1 MSVHIENVDPHGE
14 VALSLLREAAIDAR
28 ALYPELHASNAPWPA
43 NAPLQEGGAY
53 VVAYLDGLPLACGAL
68 RPIDSETA
76 EVKRMYI
83 QRDHRRRGLGRAV
96 LAYLQREAR
105 RLGYKR
111 LLLETGYKQLAS
123 IALYESFGF
132 HRIPPFGEYKNDPT
146 SVCYELYLSQALT
159 SVRVTRPQVGEIACV
174 VSN

>member
-1 MSVHIENVDPHGE
+1 MSVHIENVDPQGE
-14 VALSLLREAAIDAR
+14 VALLLLREAAIDAR
-28 ALYPELHASNAPWPA
+28 ALYPELHASKAPWPA
-43 NAPLQEGGAY
+43 NAPLQEGGTY
-53 VVAYLDGLPLACGAL
+53 VVAYLNGLPLACGAL

-76 EVKRMYI
+76 EVKRMYV

-111 LLLETGYKQLAS
+111 LLLQTGYKQLTS
-123 IALYESFGF
+123 IAVYESFGF

-146 SVCYELYLSQALT
+146 SVCYELYLSQA
-159 SVRVTRPQVGEIACV
+159 
-174 VSN
+174 